1 MIHGSYKVTEN
12 TGSMNAELLPQ
23 WKYRVKFLGN
33 SGHIFIS

>member
-12 TGSMNAELLPQ
+12 TGSMNAEVLPQ

-33 SGHIFIS
+33 SGRIFIS